1 MQTAR
6 IASSL
11 EARLREAEA
20 ATSAAELRAVDADRA
35 AREVTLAPILD
46 FSLNPLCPRADLPR
60 PVGMAEILIR
70 QRTRSRV

>member
-35 AREVTLAPILD
+35 AREVT
-46 FSLNPLCPRADLPR
+46 
-60 PVGMAEILIR
+60 
-70 QRTRSRV
+70 